1 MLSHRNC
8 NNSFISLVQYIRK
21 YYGDVINGLIIHTI
35 GITLLLVAV
44 LLILKPY
51 IMRRVVRKKLESEKQ
66 AALSGKPVAP
76 EGTTRWEKRYRPL
89 VTALIGAFVGFL
101 VGLTSVGSGSL
112 IIVSLAFLYPRL
124 TAKELVGTDVF

>member
-44 LLILKPY
+44 LLVLKPY
-51 IMRRVVRKKLESEKQ
+51 IMRRVERKKLESEKQ
-66 AALSGKPVAP
+66 AALSGKPVAL

-89 VTALIGAFVGFL
+89 VTALG
-101 VGLTSVGSGSL
+101 
-112 IIVSLAFLYPRL
+112 
-124 TAKELVGTDVF
+124 